1 MNAKSAAAY
10 ALARRFASV
19 SVCADLSHAARAAL
33 FASLTSVAACLY
45 AAASC
50 ATDGI
55 GVEVTD
61 GDGVAEGIGVAVA
74 GDARDGPG
82 VALVGGVDGGVDVAV
97 EAGVAAPSV
106 AVEAGVAAPGD
117 AGDGADVA
125 LAGGDDGCAGV
136 AVEASVAAVG
146 VPVASATE
154 CPGEGDNR
162 PATASVRKTTTVIRT
177 TA

>member
-1 MNAKSAAAY
+1 
-10 ALARRFASV
+10 V
-19 SVCADLSHAARAAL
+19 
-33 FASLTSVAACLY
+33 Y

-55 GVEVTD
+55 GAEVTD
-61 GDGVAEGIGVAVA
+61 GDGAAEGTGVAVA
-74 GDARDGPG
+74 GDAGVGPG
-82 VALVGGVDGGVDVAV
+82 VALAGGVDDGAGVAV
-97 EAGVAAPSV
+97 EAGVAAP
-106 AVEAGVAAPGD
+106 
-117 AGDGADVA
+117 
-125 LAGGDDGCAGV
+125 
-136 AVEASVAAVG
+136 G